1 MIILQ
6 RPNFSQDEVLNAC
19 IAEIYDLAARARCG
33 EASDL
38 LAEHESKYA
47 EMAMASQLYMAPIH
61 ARGGDD
67 IAVLLRAT
75 RGDMKGLYSNQMS
88 RSGKAARKYYDKIK
102 MSTAHGICPY
112 CGIGTVETLDHFLP
126 KGRYSI
132 YSILPFNLVPACRD
146 CNTEKKAEIFGED
159 DVPSHP
165 YFEDARV
172 STEAW
177 LQAEVVDGEEPFAR
191 FYFSQPISWPDE
203 LADRVRNHMEA
214 FGLAR
219 RYSVQAASRYS
230 YYAGMIDRV
239 LSGGSAANVLP
250 LIEMCAESET
260 GAHGINSW
268 QSALARAI
276 SQSEFFLQTG
286 YRHFVR

>member
-1 MIILQ
+1 MIILD
-6 RPNFSQDEVLNAC
+6 RPAFSQGDVLNAC
-19 IAEIYDLAARARCG
+19 IAEIGDPATRSRCS

-38 LAEHESKYA
+38 LAEHEGKYA
-47 EMAMASQLYMAPIH
+47 AMAMTSQLYLAPIH
-61 ARGGDD
+61 ARGGDE

-75 RGDMKGLYSNQMS
+75 RGDLKGLYSNQMS
-88 RSGKAARKYYDKIK
+88 RSGKAARRYYDKIK
-102 MSTAHGICPY
+102 MSAAEGICPY

-146 CNTEKKAEIFGED
+146 CNTEKRAEVFGEN
-159 DVPSHP
+159 DVSSHP
-165 YFEDARV
+165 YFEDVRV
-172 STEAW
+172 ASEAW
-177 LQAEVVDGEEPFAR
+177 LRAEVIDGEEPYAR
-191 FYFSQPISWPDE
+191 FFFDSPISWPDE

-219 RYSVQAASRYS
+219 RYSIQAASRYC
-230 YYAGMIDRV
+230 YYAGMIDRLV
-239 LSGGSAANVLP
+239 SGGDAANVLP

-260 GAHGINSW
+260 DAHGINSW

-276 SQSEFFLQTG
+276 SSSDFFLQTG